1 MKRIVALILLILL
14 LLSSCGVMTLVFLS
28 KEQREKEIPEEKHY
42 APELVGSV
50 GAFPEQGVNDI
61 IFQAVKI

>member
-28 KEQREKEIPEEKHY
+28 KEQREKEISEEKHY
-42 APELVGSV
+42 APELVSYIGDSV
-50 GAFPEQGVNDI
+50 EQNVDNI